1 MMKKG
6 FITHRNYIY
15 VMLLFCITWTILS
28 CNKDKDAVAPTTDP
42 GYNSRIKFVLQDN
55 FNFSVVNTCLMYA
68 GLQDSLAAPGPFT
81 FLSPNN
87 NAWGNLGV
95 SPTVTVTTFL
105 FISSQRMRNIMR
117 YHTLCGSFSFR
128 GLPVGTDTAYATAG
142 SGHLYVKKFV
152 NVKDTVVTVNG
163 VKVESL
169 DNPASNGMVHALTEV
184 LNPEMYPTIT
194 GFVHNEPNLTMFS
207 AALQRSGLD
216 TTLLSGNDVYTVLAP
231 SNKAFINS
239 AGKIPGIDISSIDAI
254 LHADPDKLANI
265 LKYHMIK
272 GRFYQGDL
280 YRATATAPA
289 KSMIMLNNGKITVN
303 GNAAA
308 YNAISF
314 LGRGNQGN
322 AARIYVPQEYNP
334 GFNYANITCGNGVVY
349 ETDAVLIP

>member
-1 MMKKG
+1 MKKG
-6 FITHRNYIY
+6 FITHRNCIHA
-15 VMLLFCITWTILS
+15 MLLFCITWTMLS
-28 CNKDKDAVAPTTDP
+28 CSKDKDAPAPTTDP

-55 FNFSVVNTCLMYA
+55 FNFSVVNVCLMYA

-81 FLSPNN
+81 FLAPNN
-87 NAWGNLGV
+87 NSWGNLGV
-95 SPTVTVTTFL
+95 GINVTVNTFL
-105 FISSQRMRNIMR
+105 FISSQRMRNMMR
-117 YHTLCGSFSFR
+117 YHTLYGSFSFR
-128 GLPVGTDTAYATAG
+128 GLPVGTDTAYTTVSG
-142 SGHLYVKKFV
+142 GHLYVKKFV

-169 DNPASNGMVHALTEV
+169 DNPASNGMVQGLTAV
-184 LNPEMYPTIT
+184 LNPEIYPTIA

-216 TTLLSGNDVYTVLAP
+216 TALLSGNDVYTVLAP

-239 AGKIPGIDISSIDAI
+239 AGKFPGIDISSIDAI
-254 LHADPDKLANI
+254 LHAAPDKLAAI

-280 YRATATAPA
+280 YRVTATAPG
-289 KSMIMLNNGKITVN
+289 KSMIMLNNGKVAVN
-303 GNAAA
+303 GNASA

-322 AARIYVPQEYNP
+322 AARIYTPAEYNP
-334 GFNYANITCGNGVVY
+334 GFDYASITCGNGVLY